1 VRGGGDGT
9 SPARPE
15 RGRDR
20 GAARKKASRI
30 RPRSGASSTPPR
42 KRGGGGDLPSTR
54 ANNATRAKNEVRSKK
69 KKAPTSNKS
78 PVRAIAPAAPAT
90 NAIAAMDRVEQ
101 RLRGDPQ
108 LASDEVTR
116 PHAAIVT
123 VWRTLSTPDGRAR
136 ERLCVAFAPAA
147 LWDRA
152 RELLAPFA
160 ERLAEGSALV
170 VLVGQPASSSLAE
183 ALERGIATVCTGDV
197 SPERGQA
204 FDHLSL
210 AAHRALELLESKA
223 RAEARGR
230 WLRRYRYELGELLQI
245 ARAMTTV
252 RDVDKLL
259 GVILEKSRFVTGAD
273 AGAIYIVEKQGDRPV
288 LRFKLTQ
295 NDSVTFDSRE
305 FTIPLSDR
313 SIAGAAAV
321 HKRAMNI
328 PDVYDVAPNSTTSFD
343 PSFDRRT
350 GYLTRSMLAQPL
362 ISQRDEVIGVI
373 QLINKKRDPV
383 AKLVTRSQVDA
394 QVVPF
399 DERSEELLGMLAAQ
413 AGVSLETAMLYSEI
427 RQLFEGFVTAS
438 VEAIESRDPTTSG
451 HSRRVA
457 DLTCE
462 LARVV
467 DGVTSGPYAGATFTV
482 EDLRELEY
490 ASLLHD
496 FGKIGVREK
505 VLVKAKKLYD
515 EKLELVRV
523 RFDYVAKAIE
533 ANLLSRKV
541 QLMEAGAPRDQL
553 GAVDAELAQ
562 RRAAIDG
569 AWEAVVTANE
579 PTILTSG
586 DFARIEAIGRET
598 YTDLRG
604 EVRALLA
611 DDELTCLRV
620 SKGSLTQQE
629 FDEIRSHVT
638 HTIRFLSRIPWGKS
652 LHRVPVIAGAH
663 HERLNGTG
671 YPNRLHAEEIPVQ
684 SKMMS
689 IADIYDALTASDRP
703 YKKAVPAE
711 RAIDI
716 LDYSVKDAHLDAD
729 LVRIFK
735 EARVW
740 ERVQAHP

>member
-1 VRGGGDGT
+1 
-9 SPARPE
+9 
-15 RGRDR
+15 
-20 GAARKKASRI
+20 
-30 RPRSGASSTPPR
+30 
-42 KRGGGGDLPSTR
+42 
-54 ANNATRAKNEVRSKK
+54 
-69 KKAPTSNKS
+69 
-78 PVRAIAPAAPAT
+78 
-90 NAIAAMDRVEQ
+90 MDRVAAL
-101 RLRGDPQ
+101 LRRDAR

-116 PHAAIVT
+116 PHAALAV
-123 VWRTLSTPDGRAR
+123 VWRTLATPNGRAR
-136 ERLCVAFAPAA
+136 ERLCVVFAPAA
-147 LWDRA
+147 VWQRA
-152 RELLAPFA
+152 RDVLAPFA
-160 ERLAEGSALV
+160 PRLAEGDAMV
-170 VLVGQPASSSLAE
+170 VLVGRPSSARLDE
-183 ALERGIATVCTGDV
+183 ALDRGIASICPADADG
-197 SPERGQA
+197 EE
-204 FDHLSL
+204 LSL
-210 AAHRALELLESKA
+210 AAHRALELLESKT

-252 RDVDKLL
+252 RDVDTLL

-273 AGAIYIVEKQGDRPV
+273 AGAIYIVEQQGDRHV

-295 NDSVTFDSRE
+295 NESVTFDSRE

-321 HKRAMNI
+321 HKRALNI
-328 PDVYDVAPNSTTSFD
+328 PDVYNLQAGSTFHFD

-350 GYLTRSMLAQPL
+350 GYLTRSILAQPL

-383 AKLVTRSQVDA
+383 AKLVTRSQVEA

-413 AGVSLETAMLYSEI
+413 AGVSLETALLYSEI
-427 RQLFEGFVTAS
+427 RSLFEGFVKAS

-457 DLTCE
+457 DLTVE
-462 LARVV
+462 LARIV
-467 DGVTSGPYAGATFTV
+467 DRETVGPYAAATFTAD
-482 EDLRELEY
+482 DLRELEY

-515 EKLELVRV
+515 ERLELVRA
-523 RFDYVAKAIE
+523 RFDYVAKAME
-533 ANLLSRKV
+533 ADLLVRKV
-541 QLMEAGAPRDQL
+541 RVFESGGNQEQLAAIDH
-553 GAVDAELAQ
+553 ELAE
-562 RRAAIDG
+562 RRAALD
-569 AWEAVVTANE
+569 ASWEAVVSANE
-579 PTILTSG
+579 PSILTSG
-586 DFARIEAIGRET
+586 DFARIEAIARET
-598 YTDLRG
+598 YADLRG
-604 EVRALLA
+604 EVRTLLA
-611 DDELTCLRV
+611 DEELVCLRV
-620 SKGSLTQQE
+620 SKGSLTPEE

-638 HTIRFLSRIPWGKS
+638 HTYRFLSRIPWGKS
-652 LHRVPVIAGAH
+652 LQRVPVIAGAH

-671 YPNRLHAEEIPVQ
+671 YPNRLRAEEIPVQ

-703 YKKAVPAE
+703 YKKAVPTE
-711 RAIDI
+711 RALDI
-716 LDYSVKDAHLDAD
+716 LGYSVKDAHLDAD

-740 ERVQAHP
+740 ERVRSA

>member
-1 VRGGGDGT
+1 
-9 SPARPE
+9 
-15 RGRDR
+15 
-20 GAARKKASRI
+20 
-30 RPRSGASSTPPR
+30 
-42 KRGGGGDLPSTR
+42 
-54 ANNATRAKNEVRSKK
+54 
-69 KKAPTSNKS
+69 
-78 PVRAIAPAAPAT
+78 
-90 NAIAAMDRVEQ
+90 MDRVEDLLRRES
-101 RLRGDPQ
+101 RLG
-108 LASDEVTR
+108 ADEVTR
-116 PHAAIVT
+116 PHAALVT
-123 VWRTLSTPDGRAR
+123 VWRTLTAPSGRAQ
-136 ERLCVAFAPAA
+136 ERLCVVFAPAA

-152 RELLAPFA
+152 REILAAFA
-160 ERLAEGSALV
+160 ERFADGEALL
-170 VLVGQPASSSLAE
+170 VLVGRPSSPSLDDALDRGLAS
-183 ALERGIATVCTGDV
+183 VCAADADGDELV
-197 SPERGQA
+197 V
-204 FDHLSL
+204 
-210 AAHRALELLESKA
+210 AAQRALELLESKT

-273 AGAIYIVEKQGDRPV
+273 AGAIYILEQHGDRPL

-295 NDSVTFDSRE
+295 NDSVAFDSRE
-305 FTIPLSDR
+305 FTMPLSDR

-321 HKRAMNI
+321 HKRALNI
-328 PDVYDVAPNSTTSFD
+328 PDVYDLAPGSTFHFD

-383 AKLVTRSQVDA
+383 AKLVTKGQVEA

-427 RQLFEGFVTAS
+427 RALFEGFVKAS

-457 DLTCE
+457 DLTVE

-467 DGVTSGPYAGATFTV
+467 DRETSGPYAGATFSA

-515 EKLELVRV
+515 ERLELVRM
-523 RFDYVAKAIE
+523 RFDYVAKAVE
-533 ANLLSRKV
+533 ADLLAQKVRLLESGASRE
-541 QLMEAGAPRDQL
+541 QLE
-553 GAVDAELAQ
+553 AVDHELAQ
-562 RRAAIDG
+562 RRGAVDA
-569 AWEAVVTANE
+569 AWEAVVSANE

-586 DFARIEAIGRET
+586 DFARIEAIARET
-598 YTDLRG
+598 YADLRG
-604 EVRALLA
+604 EVRTLLA
-611 DDELTCLRV
+611 DEELVCLRV

-638 HTIRFLSRIPWGKS
+638 HTFRFLSRIPWGKQ
-652 LHRVPVIAGAH
+652 LQRVPVIAGAH

-671 YPNRLHAEEIPVQ
+671 YPNRLRAEEIPVQ

-689 IADIYDALTASDRP
+689 VADIYDALTASDRP
-703 YKKAVPAE
+703 YKKAVPVE

-716 LDYSVKDAHLDAD
+716 LDYSVKDAHLDAE

-735 EARVW
+735 EARIW
-740 ERVQAHP
+740 ERVQARP